1 MGKSQELY
9 SKAKMLIPGG
19 TQLLSKRPEMF
30 LPDFW
35 PAYYSKAKGCEVWD
49 LDGNKYIDMSYMGIG
64 TCTIGYADDDIDR
77 AVIEAVSKGN
87 MSTLN
92 VPEEVELSETLCN
105 LHPWVQMARYCRSG
119 GEACAIAIRIA
130 RAYSKRDIVL
140 FGGYHGWS
148 DWYLASNLED
158 EKNLDQVHLSGL
170 EPSGVPKA
178 LNGTAYP
185 FFYNNT
191 ESFLALMK
199 KHGPKVGAVI
209 IESVRNSDPDKEF
222 LTALREQ
229 TTKYDIPLIMDEVSA
244 GFRMTLGGAHLLY
257 GIEPDLAVF
266 AKGMSNGYPMAAVIG
281 TSKVMEAAQGSFI
294 SSTYWT
300 DRIGPTAALATIKK
314 MEAEN
319 INKHLVDKGLQIKA
333 LWNRLAVK
341 NDLDIKVGGMD
352 PVPHFSIVSDKPLV
366 LKTLFTQL
374 MLDKGFLASTA
385 FYASYAHKDEHVALY
400 DKAVDEA
407 FSFISKA
414 ISDNNAEQFLKGPV
428 CHSGFQRLT

>member
-92 VPEEVELSETLCN
+92 VPEEVELAETLCN
-105 LHPWVQMARYCRSG
+105 LHPWAQMARYCRSG

-178 LNGTAYP
+178 LKGTAYP

-222 LTALREQ
+222 LAALRGQ
-229 TTKYDIPLIMDEVSA
+229 TAKYDIPLIMDEVSA

-281 TSKVMEAAQGSFI
+281 TSKVMQAAQGSFI

-314 MEAEN
+314 MKAEN
-319 INKHLVDKGLQIKA
+319 VNKHLVDKGLQIKA

-341 NDLDIKVGGMD
+341 NGLDIKVGGMD
-352 PVPHFSIVSDKPLV
+352 PVPHFSFVSDKPLV

-400 DKAVDEA
+400 DKAVDDA
-407 FSFISKA
+407 FNFISKA
-414 ISDNNAEQFLKGPV
+414 ISVNNAEQFLKGPV

>member
-1 MGKSQELY
+1 MSITQDLYTKGKL
-9 SKAKMLIPGG
+9 LIPGG

-30 LPDFW
+30 LPNFW
-35 PAYYSKAKGCEVWD
+35 PAYYSKAKGCEIWD
-49 LDGNKYIDMSYMGIG
+49 LDNRKYIDMSYMGIG
-64 TCTIGYADDDIDR
+64 TCTIGYADDEIDH
-77 AVIEAVSKGN
+77 AVIEAISKGN
-87 MSTLN
+87 MSTIN
-92 VPEEVELSETLCN
+92 VPEEVELAETLCN
-105 LHPWVQMARYCRSG
+105 LHPWAQMARYSRSG

-158 EKNLDQVHLSGL
+158 EKNLDRVHLSGL

-178 LNGTAYP
+178 LTGTAYP

-209 IESVRNSDPDKEF
+209 IESVRNSDPEKEF
-222 LTALREQ
+222 LSALREQ

-281 TSKVMEAAQGSFI
+281 TSKVMQAAQGSFI

-314 MEAEN
+314 MKAEN
-319 INKHLVDKGLQIKA
+319 INKHLVDKGLEIKA
-333 LWNRLAVK
+333 LWNRLAIK

-352 PVPHFSIVSDKPLV
+352 PVPHFSFTSDKPLV

-407 FSFISKA
+407 FNFISKA
-414 ISDNNAEQFLKGPV
+414 VSDNNAEQFLKGPV